1 MQVNITEN
9 LNLDAGQAEV
19 WRLLRDTKRLASLIP
34 GVQSIAA
41 LEDHQLSGASSPA
54 GSGPALASDAGNESY
69 AASVVESIG
78 PFRLKLDL
86 QIRIMETVEPS
97 YLKAELTG
105 LERGGHNRLSGSLT
119 ANLKS
124 LQLEET
130 LLTLT
135 ASIEVLGKLAALGAA
150 PIRRRSN
157 DVFAQFRARLRQ
169 EFPGKGAAPARAGQ
183 AGPAGQIP
191 GEGTKI
197 L

>member
-19 WRLLRDTKRLASLIP
+19 WHLLRDTKRLTSLIP

-41 LEDHQLSGASSPA
+41 LEEDRRSETPAVA
-54 GSGPALASDAGNESY
+54 GSGRTLGAGGESY
-69 AASVVESIG
+69 AACIVESVG

-86 QIRIMETVEPS
+86 QIRIVEAIEPS
-97 YLKAELTG
+97 RLKAELTG
-105 LERGGHNRLSGSLT
+105 LERGGQNRLSGSLI
-119 ANLKS
+119 ADLKT
-124 LQLEET
+124 LQPEET

-135 ASIEVLGKLAALGAA
+135 ASVEVLGKLAALGAA

-157 DVFAQFRARLRQ
+157 EVFAQFSNRLRQ
-169 EFPGKGAAPARAGQ
+169 EFPFAGKGALSAHASHAEPAS
-183 AGPAGQIP
+183 PIP
-191 GEGTKI
+191 DEGTKK